1 MLNKFQKNIKTY
13 VKQLPNF
20 QSIINAKSAIYFG
33 LTTYWLVI
41 LFGTF
46 INI

>member
-1 MLNKFQKNIKTY
+1 MLNNFQKNIKSFI
-13 VKQLPNF
+13 KKFQNF
-20 QSIINAKSAIYFG
+20 QTILNAKSAIYFG
-33 LTTYWLVI
+33 LTTYWLII